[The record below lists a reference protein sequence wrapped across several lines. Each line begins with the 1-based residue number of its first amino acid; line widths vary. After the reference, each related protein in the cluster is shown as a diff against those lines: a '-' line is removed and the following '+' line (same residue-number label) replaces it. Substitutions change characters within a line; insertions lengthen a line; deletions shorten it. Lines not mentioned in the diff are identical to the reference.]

1 MGDRSHG
8 YLPVINAARTVNVA
22 DLKAGDLDSAG
33 HPVLHFYSRKPP
45 EYAVYQTRERAMVHF
60 ADAPDVSDEQR
71 KVLAQLAP
79 LRGETNALI
88 DDWREKPDRYHTLG
102 IIPRRNG
109 ARIRQRAA
117 RYDRRIGDALIVA
130 LEGDLT
136 GAGAVLQEIKDDVI
150 EERVGWSRF
159 EYLLVAITI
168 AFAFILFS
176 ILFAVLTVPDVDNA
190 AAAARSLATDD
201 ATGSRVGRC
210 DATLDPR
217 CFADA
222 TNLWRGAMAGAL
234 GSFFSIA
241 LAIRGRT
248 VLPDLNKVNNW
259 MDAGLRVAIGI
270 IAGTVLVAL
279 VVSDFVNLRIGDAGS
294 GELNELYIGI
304 VGFVGGFAERLVPD
318 LLARAAVQEGESPVL
333 RKPEPNL
340 DAAGAPSA
348 AVAVG
353 SAVAGEVV
361 EDDVPPDDETE
372 DGCVE
377 DLDID
382 EDDLTRDEH
391 LPAASGGVAQPDDGP
406 EGTKG

>member
-1 MGDRSHG
+1 M
-8 YLPVINAARTVNVA
+8 NVA

-88 DDWREKPDRYHTLG
+88 DDWREKPDRYQTLG
-102 IIPRRNG
+102 FIPRKNG

-176 ILFAVLTVPDVDNA
+176 ILFAVLTIPDVDNA
-190 AAAARSLATDD
+190 AAAVRTLAADTATD
-201 ATGSRVGRC
+201 APAARAGRC

-279 VVSDFVNLRIGDAGS
+279 VVSDFVNLRIGNAQS

-318 LLARAAVQEGESPVL
+318 LLARAAVQEGEKPVL
-333 RKPEPNL
+333 RKPEPDL
-340 DAAGAPSA
+340 DAAAAPA
-348 AVAVG
+348 ATAVG
-353 SAVAGEVV
+353 AASDDDTH
-361 EDDVPPDDETE
+361 EDDVAHDDEIE

-377 DLDID
+377 DLDIG

-391 LPAASGGVAQPDDGP
+391 LPAASGGVAQPADGP
-406 EGTKG
+406 ERMKG

>member
-1 MGDRSHG
+1 LGDRSHG
-8 YLPVINAARTVNVA
+8 YLPVIKAARTVNVA

-71 KVLAQLAP
+71 TGLAQLAP
-79 LRGETNALI
+79 LRGETNALS

-190 AAAARSLATDD
+190 AAAARSLL
-201 ATGSRVGRC
+201 C
-210 DATLDPR
+210 DTELDPR
-217 CFADA
+217 CFDDA
-222 TNLWRGAMAGAL
+222 TDLWRGAMAGAL

-270 IAGTVLVAL
+270 IAGTVLVSL
-279 VVSDFVNLRIGDAGS
+279 VVSDFVNLRIGEAA

-318 LLARAAVQEGESPVL
+318 LLARAAVQEGEKPVL
-333 RKPEPNL
+333 RKPEPDL
-340 DAAGAPSA
+340 DAAGAAPA
-348 AVAVG
+348 GAAVG
-353 SAVAGEVV
+353 SAPAGEVV
-361 EDDVPPDDETE
+361 EDEVPPDDETE

>member
-1 MGDRSHG
+1 M
-8 YLPVINAARTVNVA
+8 NVA

-190 AAAARSLATDD
+190 GAAARSLL
-201 ATGSRVGRC
+201 C
-210 DATLDPR
+210 DTELDPR
-217 CFADA
+217 CFDDA
-222 TNLWRGAMAGAL
+222 TDLWRGAMAGAL

-270 IAGTVLVAL
+270 IAGTVLVSL
-279 VVSDFVNLRIGDAGS
+279 VVSDFVNLRIGEAA

-340 DAAGAPSA
+340 DAAGAAPA

-353 SAVAGEVV
+353 SAPAGEVAD
-361 EDDVPPDDETE
+361 DDVPPDDETE